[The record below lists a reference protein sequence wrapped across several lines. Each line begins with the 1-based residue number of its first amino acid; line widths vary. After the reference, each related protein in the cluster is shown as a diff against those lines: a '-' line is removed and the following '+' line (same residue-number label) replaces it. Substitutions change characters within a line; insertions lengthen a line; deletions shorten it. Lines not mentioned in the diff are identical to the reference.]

1 MIRLVISVYRRYIKG
16 IERKELFQHAIKFCN
31 QAFRKALKEH
41 SIDKRDDRELL
52 SLLIEIYNAQKRC
65 VKQMESVFSLLL
77 IDTYK
82 AYLEGHVAVTRL
94 PDNINYLEYA
104 IKLCVH
110 ENGLRKNLSKNG
122 GSLPPPFPLPEHVL
136 PTAIV
141 KAMQPPIAIITPT
154 VTISQTLSTVSTS
167 YTIPAAAKPKVT
179 STSSIVMP
187 TTTQTTVIAQ
197 NLTTVSTSSTATPYA
212 VSTSAYSS
220 SSQPR
225 PRGRPP
231 GSKNINVGQLPFT
244 SPFQGAASIGARF
257 DPSAIA
263 ALKEFQNNPS
273 MTTTPQQ
280 YSDPS
285 AVKALL
291 QEYYALFNLT
301 GMNAAIPLTSSLTN
315 YLSASTPFSKNQPFD
330 IQNFLS
336 PSASAASLA
345 STSSSMTNM
354 QGPGSASST
363 VISVGSGQLTITP
376 STVLA
381 KQTKDLLTKSSSYS
395 KLDQL
400 STSIAGSMSSS
411 NLFSDMPGISVTKVK
426 PKANIAHSS
435 VSIPKDLPKSLTITP
450 TPVGYTGKPPNLS
463 QYPNVTMQPEKTVKP
478 QNKRKR
484 QQKSPAVTANA
495 SANAAAMNAMAYA
508 FGGGISGL
516 SDAGRSMP
524 SQYSP
529 LQSAA
534 AYTMQDYQKMA
545 MYSTYSDLMKG
556 LDPLQAA
563 AFLAQFEGYSKP
575 TSSNKP
581 GKTNR
586 PKTNKP
592 KPYARTTTM
601 PSTSSAL
608 SSTIQQGHQQQLPQ
622 PHQAKGRVSVK
633 SFQSLQQQPPTVRQ
647 QIPSPKSFSNM
658 SQQQLNPQSPSPK
671 LQKFQIPDIPGRN
684 MSPYGIN
691 TSSPSLAH
699 SPNKSP
705 VLPPPQPLLSPSHHQ
720 IR

>member
-1 MIRLVISVYRRYIKG
+1 
-16 IERKELFQHAIKFCN
+16 
-31 QAFRKALKEH
+31 
-41 SIDKRDDRELL
+41 
-52 SLLIEIYNAQKRC
+52 
-65 VKQMESVFSLLL
+65 MESVFSSLL

-82 AYLEGHVAVTRL
+82 AYLEGHVTVARL
-94 PDNINYLEYA
+94 PDNINYLDYA

-110 ENGLRKNLSKNG
+110 ENGVRKNLSKNG
-122 GSLPPPFPLPEHVL
+122 GSLPPPFPFPEHVL

-141 KAMQPPIAIITPT
+141 KAMQPPIAPIIPT
-154 VTISQTLSTVSTS
+154 VTISQTLPTASTS
-167 YTIPAAAKPKVT
+167 YTIPAAVKPKVT
-179 STSSIVMP
+179 STSSIVTP
-187 TTTQTTVIAQ
+187 TTTQTTVMAQ
-197 NLTTVSTSSTATPYA
+197 SLPTVTTSSTAAPYA
-212 VSTSAYSS
+212 VSTSSYSS
-220 SSQPR
+220 STQPR

-244 SPFQGAASIGARF
+244 SPFQGAVGSRF

-263 ALKEFQNNPS
+263 ALKDFQNNPS

-280 YSDPS
+280 YSDPN

-291 QEYYALFNLT
+291 QEYYALFSLT
-301 GMNAAIPLTSSLTN
+301 GMNAAMPMTSGMTN
-315 YLSASTPFSKNQPFD
+315 YLSTGSTPLSQIPQFD

-336 PSASAASLA
+336 PSTSASSLA
-345 STSSSMTNM
+345 MPTSSSMSNNM
-354 QGPGSASST
+354 HGPGSSSST
-363 VISVGSGQLTITP
+363 IISVGSGQLTITP

-381 KQTKDLLTKSSSYS
+381 KQTKDLLTKTSSYS
-395 KLDQL
+395 RLDQL
-400 STSIAGSMSSS
+400 SSSVAGSMSSS
-411 NLFSDMPGISVTKVK
+411 KLFSDMPGISVTKVK
-426 PKANIAHSS
+426 PKTTTTAHSS
-435 VSIPKDLPKSLTITP
+435 VSFPKDLPKSLTITP
-450 TPVGYTGKPPNLS
+450 TPAGYTGKPSNLS
-463 QYPNVTMQPEKTVKP
+463 QYPNVTMQPEKIVKP

-484 QQKSPAVTANA
+484 QQKNAAVTANA

-516 SDAGRSMP
+516 GSDSGRSMP

-545 MYSTYSDLMKG
+545 MFSTYSDLMKG
-556 LDPLQAA
+556 LDPMQAA
-563 AFLAQFEGYSKP
+563 AFLAQFDGYSKAA
-575 TSSNKP
+575 SSNKP

-586 PKTNKP
+586 PKATKP

-601 PSTSSAL
+601 PSTSSTLTSAM
-608 SSTIQQGHQQQLPQ
+608 QQNQQQQLPQ

-633 SFQSLQQQPPTVRQ
+633 SFQSLQQQPPLVRQ

-658 SQQQLNPQSPSPK
+658 SQQHNPQTPSPK
-671 LQKFQIPDIPGRN
+671 LQKFQIPDVPGRN
-684 MSPYGIN
+684 MSPYGMN
-691 TSSPSLAH
+691 ASSSPSLAH

-720 IR
+720 IRLLRTPPV

>member
-1 MIRLVISVYRRYIKG
+1 
-16 IERKELFQHAIKFCN
+16 
-31 QAFRKALKEH
+31 
-41 SIDKRDDRELL
+41 
-52 SLLIEIYNAQKRC
+52 
-65 VKQMESVFSLLL
+65 MESTFSLLL

-82 AYLEGHVAVTRL
+82 AYLEGHVAVARL

-110 ENGLRKNLSKNG
+110 ENGVRKNLSKNG
-122 GSLPPPFPLPEHVL
+122 GSLPPPFPFPEHVL

-141 KAMQPPIAIITPT
+141 KAMQPPIAPIIPN
-154 VTISQTLSTVSTS
+154 VTTSQTLPTLSNS
-167 YTIPAAAKPKVT
+167 YTIPPAVKPKVT
-179 STSSIVMP
+179 SSSSIVTP
-187 TTTQTTVIAQ
+187 TTTQTVMAQ
-197 NLTTVSTSSTATPYA
+197 NLTTVTTSSTAAPYA
-212 VSTSAYSS
+212 VSTSSYIS

-231 GSKNINVGQLPFT
+231 GSKNINVGQLPFS
-244 SPFQGAASIGARF
+244 SPYQGAISSGARF

-301 GMNAAIPLTSSLTN
+301 GLNTGMPLTSGLTN
-315 YLSASTPFSKNQPFD
+315 YLSTGATQLSN

-336 PSASAASLA
+336 PPASAATLTMP
-345 STSSSMTNM
+345 TSSSMSNNM
-354 QGPGSASST
+354 QGPGPASST
-363 VISVGSGQLTITP
+363 IISVGSGQLTITP

-381 KQTKDLLTKSSSYS
+381 KQTKDLLTKTSSYS

-400 STSIAGSMSSS
+400 SSSIAGSMSSS
-411 NLFSDMPGISVTKVK
+411 KLFSDMPGISVTKVK
-426 PKANIAHSS
+426 PKTNIGHSS

-450 TPVGYTGKPPNLS
+450 TPAGYTGKPPNLS
-463 QYPNVTMQPEKTVKP
+463 QYPNVTMQPEKNVKP

-484 QQKSPAVTANA
+484 QQKNAAVTANA

-508 FGGGISGL
+508 FEGGMSGL
-516 SDAGRSMP
+516 SDSGRSMP

-534 AYTMQDYQKMA
+534 AYTMQDYQNMA
-545 MYSTYSDLMKG
+545 MFSTYSDLMKG
-556 LDPLQAA
+556 LDPMQAA
-563 AFLAQFEGYSKP
+563 AFLAQFEGYSKAA
-575 TSSNKP
+575 SNIKP
-581 GKTNR
+581 GKTSR
-586 PKTNKP
+586 PKANKP

-608 SSTIQQGHQQQLPQ
+608 ASTMQQIHQQQLPQ

-633 SFQSLQQQPPTVRQ
+633 SFQSLQQQPPLVRQ

-658 SQQQLNPQSPSPK
+658 THQHNAQTPSPK
-671 LQKFQIPDIPGRN
+671 LQKFQIPDVPGRN
-684 MSPYGIN
+684 MSPYGM

-720 IR
+720 IRFLLISPV